1 MKIFSVRRANQGDS
15 ILEFNNVHSL
25 YQINQP
31 FSSEAKYRELYVSS
45 EAVDSKTG
53 CQVQLC
59 AAKREE
65 FK

>member
-1 MKIFSVRRANQGDS
+1 MKIFSVSRANQGDS
-15 ILEFNNVHSL
+15 ILEFNNVQSL

-31 FSSEAKYRELYVSS
+31 FSSEVKYRELYVSS
-45 EAVDSKTG
+45 ETVNIKTG